1 MSEDGQNLDLGAP
14 PPDDDL
20 HEKVLDE
27 KTADEVA
34 VEEAV
39 GAEADVLISEAAAG
53 KKFRIVS
60 QNVDRSAR
68 IGTNSCSCSG
78 FVIRKGKRCRLLLKC
93 FDS

>member
-34 VEEAV
+34 VEETV

-53 KKFRIVS
+53 KKFRIVK
-60 QNVDRSAR
+60 
-68 IGTNSCSCSG
+68 T
-78 FVIRKGKRCRLLLKC
+78 
-93 FDS
+93 